1 MKYSHKSGSV
11 WITEDF
17 YLLTNKLNMFI
28 TKLANLCFV
37 IALFILATD
46 SNYSKIAL
54 KKQII
59 VILLSTV
66 GLILQVTNLIK
77 EWFM

>member
-1 MKYSHKSGSV
+1 
-11 WITEDF
+11 
-17 YLLTNKLNMFI
+17 MFI

-37 IALFILATD
+37 IALFVLATD

-59 VILLSTV
+59 VILLSTI